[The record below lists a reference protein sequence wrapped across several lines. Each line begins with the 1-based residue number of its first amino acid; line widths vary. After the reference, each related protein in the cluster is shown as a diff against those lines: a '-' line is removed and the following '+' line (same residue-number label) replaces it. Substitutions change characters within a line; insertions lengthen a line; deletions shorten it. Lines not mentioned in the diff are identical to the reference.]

1 MYVNALFQN
10 SRLETLRK
18 HARRRLGLDLVEPSK
33 PSVLD
38 DDDYAVT
45 PATTAQKSTVSSQAR
60 ARASEV
66 ERSKVNR

>member
-1 MYVNALFQN
+1 MYFHGLFQN
-10 SRLETLRK
+10 YRLETLRK
-18 HARRRLGLDLVEPSK
+18 HARRRLGLDFVEPSK

-60 ARASEV
+60 ARATEV
-66 ERSKVNR
+66 QKSKVSS